1 MNTGQLLSLDTANT
15 QGVPSNPF
23 VGLRPFDTHESL
35 LYFGRREQTIELL
48 QKLHTTRFLAVVGS
62 SGCGKSSLIRAGLIP
77 KLKAGFLVADRDEW
91 RVAVMRPGEAP
102 LANLAE
108 AVIASIAGR
117 AASEAERKA
126 LLAKMSE
133 AGARAILEQL
143 APALADSDVNLLLLV
158 DQFEELFRFALSSQ
172 SQRQREEAADFVAT
186 MLRLSEQQELPIYVV
201 LTMRSDFIGEC
212 DNFYGLP
219 EALNRS
225 LYLVPK
231 LTRQQ
236 RQQAIEGPLRLFGA
250 NITQRLL
257 DRVLNDV
264 GEQDDQLP
272 VLQHALMRTW
282 EHWRK
287 SQAPALDLPHYEA
300 IGTIH
305 QALSLDADQAIT
317 SGQRI
322 PAISLPSE
330 DALVDIGVES
340 VSPED
345 LRLATRVFQT
355 LTETD
360 DRGRRIRRPAR
371 LTELQAVTQASR
383 AKIMDLV
390 ERFRGHGRSFLNL
403 YGDPAGDPLLDIS
416 HESLIRQW
424 KLLGLWMNQEARWR
438 RIYLRIADT
447 AKRYQN
453 KEASLLKDP
462 DLALAL
468 KWRKGAQPT
477 AEWARRY
484 ETGVAFADAMT
495 FLDKSRRWQL
505 LRRAAVFVSVFL
517 VVAVFYYFQV
527 QFTIQRANQEI
538 SNLREKNDTL
548 LAASITAE
556 GVGDF
561 SNGNLD
567 AAIDKFDHVIQL
579 SDDYADAYF
588 YRGNAYLQQG
598 DKAKAEA
605 DFKKYLA
612 LGGTAKKQAEA
623 TKFIEQIQAPPL
635 QVRMAKGADAQEQ
648 CAKLVE
654 QMFDDDKETRIAATT
669 TLISGWQDYPG
680 LVPLVLDKATAA
692 SSNKSGVINA
702 LLVLERAWPNQPKQ
716 PEQLDARV
724 AQFNKLTEAVQG
736 NGPLTQARISS
747 LRKVIPAMTP
757 PRPQRQS
764 SEGKERPRPVREGAT
779 P

>member
-143 APALADSDVNLLLLV
+143 APALADTDVNLLLLV

-282 EHWRK
+282 EHWRQSK
-287 SQAPALDLPHYEA
+287 DPALDLPHYDA

-317 SGQRI
+317 GGQRI

-383 AKIMDLV
+383 AKILDLI

-484 ETGVAFADAMT
+484 EAGFAFSDAMA
-495 FLDKSRRWQL
+495 FLDKSRHWQL
-505 LRRAAVFVSVFL
+505 ARRIIFISCIALAVISLFFFQIQLQVTETTLLRQSSGNVTDAVELSAEGDTQGAIDRL
-517 VVAVFYYFQV
+517 
-527 QFTIQRANQEI
+527 NQAIEI
-538 SNLREKNDTL
+538 SPTNN
-548 LAASITAE
+548 
-556 GVGDF
+556 
-561 SNGNLD
+561 
-567 AAIDKFDHVIQL
+567 
-579 SDDYADAYF
+579 DAYF
-588 YRGNAYLQQG
+588 YRGTVYLQKG
-598 DKAKAEA
+598 DKANAEA
-605 DFKKYLA
+605 DFNKFLE
-612 LGGTAKKQAEA
+612 LGGASEKRAEA
-623 TKFIEQIQAPPL
+623 QKFLAAL
-635 QVRMAKGADAQEQ
+635 QEKPVAKSRAVSPDNDKQ
-648 CAKLVE
+648 CAQLVE
-654 QMFDDDKETRIAATT
+654 QMFDSDRGTRIAATT
-669 TLISGWQDYPG
+669 TLINNWKDYPT
-680 LVPLVLDKATAA
+680 LVPVVLDKAETQI
-692 SSNKSGVINA
+692 SNKSGIINS
-702 LLVLERAWPNQPKQ
+702 LLVLERSWQSQPNQS
-716 PEQLDARV
+716 ETNLERV
-724 AQFNKLTEAVQG
+724 NRLIETVQQQS
-736 NGPLTQARISS
+736 NGGQTQERISS
-747 LRKVIPAMTP
+747 LKQVIPATAP
-757 PRPQRQS
+757 PRPLKQS
-764 SEGKERPRPVREGAT
+764 GEDKDKGRPRPIRQSAK

>member
-317 SGQRI
+317 GGQRI

-371 LTELQAVTQASR
+371 
-383 AKIMDLV
+383 
-390 ERFRGHGRSFLNL
+390 
-403 YGDPAGDPLLDIS
+403 DPLLDIS

-453 KEASLLKDP
+453 KESSLLKDP

-484 ETGVAFADAMT
+484 EAGFAFSDAMA
-495 FLDKSRRWQL
+495 FLDKSRHWQL
-505 LRRAAVFVSVFL
+505 ARRIIFISCIALAVISLFFFQIQLQVTETTLLRQSSGNVTDAVELSAEGDTQGAIDRL
-517 VVAVFYYFQV
+517 
-527 QFTIQRANQEI
+527 NQAIEI
-538 SNLREKNDTL
+538 SPTNN
-548 LAASITAE
+548 
-556 GVGDF
+556 
-561 SNGNLD
+561 
-567 AAIDKFDHVIQL
+567 
-579 SDDYADAYF
+579 DAYF
-588 YRGNAYLQQG
+588 YRGTVYLQKG
-598 DKAKAEA
+598 DKANAEA
-605 DFKKYLA
+605 DFNKFLE
-612 LGGTAKKQAEA
+612 LGGASEKRAEA
-623 TKFIEQIQAPPL
+623 QKFLAAL
-635 QVRMAKGADAQEQ
+635 QEKPVAKSRAVSPDNDKQ
-648 CAKLVE
+648 CAQLVE
-654 QMFDDDKETRIAATT
+654 QMFDSDRGTRIAATT
-669 TLISGWQDYPG
+669 TLINNWKDYPT
-680 LVPLVLDKATAA
+680 LVPVVLDKAETQI
-692 SSNKSGVINA
+692 SNKSGIINS
-702 LLVLERAWPNQPKQ
+702 LLVLERSWQSQPNQS
-716 PEQLDARV
+716 ETNLERV
-724 AQFNKLTEAVQG
+724 NRLIETVQQQS
-736 NGPLTQARISS
+736 NGGQTQERISS
-747 LRKVIPAMTP
+747 LKQVIPATAP
-757 PRPQRQS
+757 PRPLKQS
-764 SEGKERPRPVREGAT
+764 GEDKDKGRPRPIRQSAK